1 MEDMLQELR
10 DLKRRVTLLE
20 SRKVLCYETILSDM
34 SDVSIES
41 VLHSNHELYIQM
53 CDYVF
58 KYNVF
63 QLIDKNKI
71 YICHKG
77 AWIKGNPQELKEL
90 FIFIEKKWIGMYL
103 DFLKDDI
110 SGEEFEKYNDI
121 IYSLNLTKN
130 ITKIKDY
137 MIELLHSSP

>member
-58 KYNVF
+58 KYNVL

-90 FIFIEKKWIGMYL
+90 FIFVEKKWIGMYL

-110 SGEEFEKYNDI
+110 SGELFEKYNDI

-137 MIELLHSSP
+137 IIELLHS

>member
-103 DFLKDDI
+103 DFVKDDI

-137 MIELLHSSP
+137 MIELLHHS

>member
-34 SDVSIES
+34 SYVSIDS

-103 DFLKDDI
+103 DFVKDDI

-137 MIELLHSSP
+137 IIELLHS